1 MLRTTK
7 VLGAGVF
14 IFATSTINAGFYG
27 GAGIGSDTVDFNQR
41 SLVSPIS
48 DGVHPVDFNV
58 INKSHLSGTGV
69 FGTLFVGFEKLYNK
83 WYLAGEANANISS
96 VTHTEYNHEF
106 VHLNFAD
113 TFIKMQNS
121 FGLSVLPGFQF
132 TPSTLF
138 YGRLGWTNSKI
149 QQRTGDLSLVNFSV
163 RRDGFRYGVGVKQ
176 AITDRVALR
185 MDYSRIA
192 YGSIQTRTNDGAVP
206 KSTQLAP
213 NQQLVEFGVVINFDE
228 NISSK

>member
-1 MLRTTK
+1 MSRKIK
-7 VLGAGVF
+7 VFGAGVF
-14 IFATSTINAGFYG
+14 IFAASSINAGFYG
-27 GAGIGSDTVDFNQR
+27 GAGIGSDTVDFAQR
-41 SLVSPIS
+41 ALVSPIS
-48 DGVHPVDFNV
+48 DGIHTVDFDV

-69 FGTLFVGFEKLYNK
+69 FGTLFVGFGKLYNK
-83 WYLAGEANANISS
+83 FYLAGEASVNISS
-96 VTHTEYNHEF
+96 VTHTAFNHEF
-106 VHLNFAD
+106 IHGNFAD

-149 QQRTGDLSLVNFSV
+149 QQRTGDLSLANFIV

-176 AITDRVALR
+176 AITDRVAVR

-192 YGSIQTRTNDGAVP
+192 YDSVLTNTNDGVVP
-206 KSTQLAP
+206 KKTQISP
-213 NQQLVEFGVVINFDE
+213 NQQLVEFGVAINFA
-228 NISSK
+228 